1 MFEKNCIEKVEI
13 EALFLHT
20 AVFRGMKQ
28 KKVILFDTGVTL
40 VKMTNDTQSLIDPC
54 WPGNLGI

>member
-40 VKMTNDTQSLIDPC
+40 VKIDK
-54 WPGNLGI
+54 